1 MYINHL
7 YDYFANMSEIQSH
20 NFRSELGSKLVYYIL
35 VVRYHYQRSLA
46 HLKWWRVRVN
56 DCISNSLYFLN
67 SITPEILSPKT
78 LFKIIQIFEYLLIKS
93 HKLTDCNLH
102 PVGFIVFSIS
112 KKLNYWRILIWANL
126 S

>member
-7 YDYFANMSEIQSH
+7 YDYFANVSEIQSH
-20 NFRSELGSKLVYYIL
+20 NFRSELGSNIL

-93 HKLTDCNLH
+93 KKLTDCNLH
-102 PVGFIVFSIS
+102 PVGFIVFSVS

>member
-1 MYINHL
+1 MNINHL
-7 YDYFANMSEIQSH
+7 YDYFANVSEIQSH

-93 HKLTDCNLH
+93 KKLTDCNLH

>member
-1 MYINHL
+1 MNINHL

-93 HKLTDCNLH
+93 KKLTDCNLH
-102 PVGFIVFSIS
+102 PVGFIVFSVS
-112 KKLNYWRILIWANL
+112 KKAQLLEDFDL
-126 S
+126 G